1 MTWCKP
7 ILSKE
12 INLLKKKKKKE
23 RMGLLHLA
31 EWQFLSYLCY
41 NKPIA
46 AMLEDAE
53 ACSMV
58 GE

>member
-1 MTWCKP
+1 
-7 ILSKE
+7 
-12 INLLKKKKKKE
+12 
-23 RMGLLHLA
+23 MGLLPLA

-41 NKPIA
+41 DKPIA